1 MAGERGT
8 GPEAVATI
16 PSHNP
21 QPVALAS
28 PHTTVRIHVFLPDQS
43 RHRQP
48 GRWMTFYCINH
59 RADIC
64 QVSPIHAGQ
73 NCLFRKSL
81 SMSSPFSFFRRNQHV
96 TMVAIVILSMVAF
109 TISDMMTQDVNH
121 FVTLGVLL
129 GGAVMA
135 FLGISRG
142 RWLQYGIAGAIAGG
156 LLAWALPGFFG
167 ATGEFYQTSA
177 LGAFDA
183 ERIRELHLR
192 KTIANSFLEKAF
204 AKAFGAGTERFAPR
218 FDPYYPTVE
227 DDAIF
232 GELLRAEAEEMGIV
246 VTDQMVSSYIN
257 SNTGDKLAE
266 KDFVDI
272 RNELSIAGRR
282 VSEAEIIEAFRSE
295 IAALMA
301 YMQKAP
307 GLSAATQPPA
317 ALYDLFLRSQVRQR
331 LNLVRLDVDAFV
343 DSVPDPSDQEVQ
355 AAFSQHRERF
365 PGQEAPG
372 SMGFRQFN
380 KASLA
385 YLQLDFK
392 SVEAAVP
399 TPSDAEIEAFYN
411 EKKDLFYRKPAEPP
425 ATPETPET
433 DDSTPAPESPAP
445 ETPAPDA
452 PRPEEPKPE
461 EPKPEEPKPE
471 EPSSDADPKG
481 SPETEVPQSDAP
493 KADPECGPIDE
504 PTAVQTPAEPA
515 APGPASPTSE
525 TTSTGQEKPADTPAE
540 PPTTPPATP
549 PESVPPTSTEKPAE
563 DPVPF
568 VIPPV
573 EYRPLD
579 DELKSEIRDQLHE
592 ERIRREI
599 DQRLNT
605 VMSGLQTLERERSSK
620 RRAIVKADQSIE
632 PKVRAEKLR
641 EFNSTLLKGM
651 EELGKTHGFAFAETG
666 LLSARDLSTDDIRPI
681 GTAQDATSGTPVFQM
696 AFELFPGEND
706 PYNDANLFT
715 RKKAVKNQFAV
726 EGQESHFVW
735 WITEFSPSHIPEL
748 TDDIRKEVVLALK
761 RQKARELAQKRGE
774 ALAKILNDE
783 AAKPEAERKPAA
795 ELLQGQTV
803 LDQAASDPVV
813 VRQTQLFSWLEQDLT
828 PQMNFMQRPRLRMS
842 SINYADESGGE
853 VRYAGDRFMRAVFE
867 ELPAGKASVVPDDEL
882 GVYYV
887 AHATERI
894 ADQDVLR
901 QMFLQEGRQ
910 FGFRQGGVADLLTAT
925 VLQPAT
931 TAWVDSMWKKYGI
944 ERSVAGE

>member
-1 MAGERGT
+1 
-8 GPEAVATI
+8 
-16 PSHNP
+16 
-21 QPVALAS
+21 
-28 PHTTVRIHVFLPDQS
+28 
-43 RHRQP
+43 
-48 GRWMTFYCINH
+48 
-59 RADIC
+59 
-64 QVSPIHAGQ
+64 
-73 NCLFRKSL
+73 
-81 SMSSPFSFFRRNQHV
+81 
-96 TMVAIVILSMVAF
+96 
-109 TISDMMTQDVNH
+109 
-121 FVTLGVLL
+121 
-129 GGAVMA
+129 
-135 FLGISRG
+135 
-142 RWLQYGIAGAIAGG
+142 
-156 LLAWALPGFFG
+156 LPGFFG
-167 ATGEFYQTSA
+167 APGEFYQTST

-183 ERIRELHLR
+183 ERVRELHLR

-257 SNTGDKLAE
+257 SKTGDKLAE
-266 KDFVDI
+266 KDFIEI

-301 YMQKAP
+301 YMQKSP

-331 LNLVRLDVDAFV
+331 LNLVRLDVDSFV

-372 SMGFRQFN
+372 SIGFRQFN

-399 TPSDAEIEAFYN
+399 APTDAEIESFYN

-425 ATPETPET
+425 AVPETPGT
-433 DDSTPAPESPAP
+433 DNSTPAPESSAPVTPAP
-445 ETPAPDA
+445 EGAK
-452 PRPEEPKPE
+452 PEEPKPE

-471 EPSSDADPKG
+471 EPKPEEPKPDADAKAP
-481 SPETEVPQSDAP
+481 PETEVPPSEAP
-493 KADPECGPIDE
+493 KADPECGPFDE
-504 PTAVQTPAEPA
+504 PAAAQAPAEPV
-515 APGPASPTSE
+515 APAPASPAPE
-525 TTSTGQEKPADTPAE
+525 TPATAQEKPAETPTEASATSATTPATSE
-540 PPTTPPATP
+540 PAT
-549 PESVPPTSTEKPAE
+549 ETSPEKPTE

-579 DELKSEIRDQLHE
+579 EELKSEIRDQLHE
-592 ERIRREI
+592 ERIRKEI

-605 VMSGLQTLERERSSK
+605 VMSGLQALERERSSK

-641 EFNSTLLKGM
+641 EYNSTLFKGM
-651 EELGKTHGFAFAETG
+651 QELGRTHGFSFVETR
-666 LLSARDLSTDDIRPI
+666 LLSARDLSTDDIVPL
-681 GTAQDATSGTPVFQM
+681 GTAQDATTGTPVFQM
-696 AFELFPGEND
+696 VFELFPGEND

-715 RKKAVKNQFAV
+715 RKKAVRNQFAV

-735 WITEFSPSHIPEL
+735 WITEFSPSHVPEL
-748 TDDIRKEVVLALK
+748 TDAGIREEVVRALK
-761 RQKARELAQKRGE
+761 REKARVLAQKRGE
-774 ALAKILNDE
+774 ALAKMLNDE

-803 LDQAASDPVV
+803 L
-813 VRQTQLFSWLEQDLT
+813 EKG
-828 PQMNFMQRPRLRMS
+828 
-842 SINYADESGGE
+842 ES
-853 VRYAGDRFMRAVFE
+853 
-867 ELPAGKASVVPDDEL
+867 P
-882 GVYYV
+882 
-887 AHATERI
+887 
-894 ADQDVLR
+894 
-901 QMFLQEGRQ
+901 
-910 FGFRQGGVADLLTAT
+910 
-925 VLQPAT
+925 
-931 TAWVDSMWKKYGI
+931 
-944 ERSVAGE
+944 